1 MLESSPSPGG
11 ERPAPAHAE
20 RRAYVR
26 VPSSL
31 AAQCRPA
38 RRLDVSWP
46 GRVQDISRGG
56 VGLLL
61 RHCFRAGTYLDVEL
75 CGRGGAVLR
84 TIAVRVVHARA
95 AVVDGERCWLLGCAF
110 EEPLSEE
117 ELRGLL

>member
-11 ERPAPAHAE
+11 ERPAPARAE

-31 AAQCRPA
+31 GAQCRPT

-46 GRVQDISRGG
+46 GRVQDISQGG
-56 VGLLL
+56 LGLLM
-61 RHCFRAGTYLDVEL
+61 RHCFRAGTHLDVEL

-84 TIAVRVVHARA
+84 TVAVRVVHARA

-110 EEPLSEE
+110 DEPLSEE
-117 ELRGLL
+117 DLRQLI